1 MLVGLSPGAA
11 FAQVETTTAP
21 AALIID
27 SSGSMAAREP
37 DGRVKLDAAR
47 AVVEDA
53 LKAWPAE
60 RRLAVVAYGHRRQSD
75 CADIET
81 IVPLGAV
88 STSVVHDRLAAL
100 RARGKT
106 PISRSLVHAAG
117 LLPEGDAAIV
127 LVSDGL
133 ETCEADPCA
142 VAAELKRA
150 NPRLV
155 IHVVG
160 FGLAEGEAAQL
171 SCIAR
176 NAGGRFLDAG
186 SAEDLASAMT
196 TVVETVAAEPAVPE
210 AAPAPEP
217 PPVVDTPAPEP
228 PPAPVPEP
236 PQVVRVGIAAVA
248 GGLGRLVDAPVRWVV
263 RDTAGVAIYEG
274 ESRGLSLDLAE
285 GSYGVEAYAANAR
298 GGATIEVSGELGQEF
313 DVEVDAGRLDLSLS
327 AGKVAPPFSDLE
339 AAGTV
344 WTLEPRDG
352 QGAVEMPKLARPSL
366 LLAPGRYLVRAR
378 LKGLEAEAEAT
389 VATGAAAALRL
400 DVPLGA
406 LVLEAALAEEEPALT
421 DASMLAW
428 RVGEGDTAQ
437 LVAGQARPRLVLP
450 EGKYA
455 VALSIAGGEVLS
467 AADVVADEERLLRVV
482 VGGGELEL
490 GARLGPES
498 PPVEDWRDAYW
509 TLTAQ
514 DGPAAGQEIVLPA
527 AAPVVPVPPGRWRI
541 SVQSGTVVVEHEVTV
556 GPGGRSALVFDLDAA
571 RLGIKAAPADGG
583 PLAMNTVFSV
593 YAVGTDGAAAEAPV
607 YSGGASEEVS
617 TIVPSGRW
625 LVIAEDSDGRRGTA
639 EVDLGAGEETTVELP
654 LR

>member
-1 MLVGLSPGAA
+1 MYDSQLRTIIDPPLNWAARRLRPLPLTANQVTVVGAVFGFCAALAIFFGGFGLALVAIVANRLADGLDGALARQQGATKLGGFLDIVFDFFFYGAIPLA
-11 FAQVETTTAP
+11 FALYDP
-21 AALIID
+21 
-27 SSGSMAAREP
+27 
-37 DGRVKLDAAR
+37 
-47 AVVEDA
+47 
-53 LKAWPAE
+53 E
-60 RRLAVVAYGHRRQSD
+60 RNA
-75 CADIET
+75 
-81 IVPLGAV
+81 
-88 STSVVHDRLAAL
+88 LAA
-100 RARGKT
+100 A
-106 PISRSLVHAAG
+106 V
-117 LLPEGDAAIV
+117 LLASFYANGATFLGFA
-127 LVSDGL
+127 
-133 ETCEADPCA
+133 A

-378 LKGLEAEAEAT
+378 LKGLEAEAEAIM
-389 VATGAAAALRL
+389 
-400 DVPLGA
+400 PC
-406 LVLEAALAEEEPALT
+406 
-421 DASMLAW
+421 
-428 RVGEGDTAQ
+428 
-437 LVAGQARPRLVLP
+437 
-450 EGKYA
+450 
-455 VALSIAGGEVLS
+455 
-467 AADVVADEERLLRVV
+467 
-482 VGGGELEL
+482 
-490 GARLGPES
+490 
-498 PPVEDWRDAYW
+498 
-509 TLTAQ
+509 
-514 DGPAAGQEIVLPA
+514 
-527 AAPVVPVPPGRWRI
+527 
-541 SVQSGTVVVEHEVTV
+541 
-556 GPGGRSALVFDLDAA
+556 
-571 RLGIKAAPADGG
+571 
-583 PLAMNTVFSV
+583 
-593 YAVGTDGAAAEAPV
+593 
-607 YSGGASEEVS
+607 
-617 TIVPSGRW
+617 
-625 LVIAEDSDGRRGTA
+625 
-639 EVDLGAGEETTVELP
+639 
-654 LR
+654 